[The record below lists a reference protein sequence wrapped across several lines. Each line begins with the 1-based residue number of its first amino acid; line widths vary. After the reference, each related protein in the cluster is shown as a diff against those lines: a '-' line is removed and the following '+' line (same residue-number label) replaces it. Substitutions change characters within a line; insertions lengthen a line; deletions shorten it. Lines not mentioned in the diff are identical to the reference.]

1 MCLFKKIKRALK
13 CKSGASIIFILG
25 IMMFLMAIGVSTM
38 AAGAANS
45 GALMRQNEYNKILML
60 GKSVHDNIM
69 FSLQADPGNE
79 DLLGFQLA
87 DAMFQVFDAHDP
99 SINPSN
105 PMYVPPQ
112 LPTIDDM
119 EIRINGVTLYHPN
132 PTLSNTDDKI
142 HISSVVFRF
151 PVQDIIDSPAI
162 EFDPI
167 FDPILGEEEDDY
179 YYTPD
184 RVPRTVTINAR
195 MVVEVEITARDLRT
209 NGIDRQ
215 IVSRA
220 IYEYRNGRLSEIE
233 NVLGGVD
240 DPDFL
245 MSFEPDGFSVWEL
258 VSYEVIDV

>member
-1 MCLFKKIKRALK
+1 
-13 CKSGASIIFILG
+13 
-25 IMMFLMAIGVSTM
+25 
-38 AAGAANS
+38 
-45 GALMRQNEYNKILML
+45 MRQNEYSKILML

-69 FSLQADPGNE
+69 FSLQADPENE
-79 DLLGFQLA
+79 DLLGYQLA
-87 DAMFQVFDAHDP
+87 DAIFRVYDTHDP
-99 SINPSN
+99 SINPSH
-105 PMYVPPQ
+105 PLYVPPQ
-112 LPTIDDM
+112 LPAIDDM
-119 EIRINGVTLYHPN
+119 VIRINGEVLYHTN
-132 PTLSNTDDKI
+132 PALSNTDDKI
-142 HISSVVFRF
+142 HISDVVFRF

-167 FDPILGEEEDDY
+167 FDGVGY
-179 YYTPD
+179 VTPE
-184 RVPRTVTINAR
+184 RIPRTVTINAR

-245 MSFEPDGFSVWEL
+245 MSFESDEFGVWEL

>member
-79 DLLGFQLA
+79 DLLGYQLV
-87 DAMFQVFDAHDP
+87 DAMFSVYDAHDP
-99 SINPSN
+99 DIDPNDSA
-105 PMYVPPQ
+105 YLPPQ
-112 LPTIDDM
+112 LPAIEDM
-119 EIRINGVTLYHPN
+119 RIIVNGEVLYFPN
-132 PTLSNTDDKI
+132 LPSTDKI
-142 HISSVVFRF
+142 HISDVVFRF

-162 EFDPI
+162 EFEEI
-167 FDPILGEEEDDY
+167 FDGVGY
-179 YYTPD
+179 VTPD
-184 RVPRTVTINAR
+184 RIPRRVTLNAR
-195 MVVEVEITARDLRT
+195 MVVEIEITARDLRAIA
-209 NGIDRQ
+209 NDRH

-220 IYEYRNGRLSEIE
+220 IYEYRNGRLSDVDEP
-233 NVLGGVD
+233 GVMEFVD
-240 DPDFL
+240 
-245 MSFEPDGFSVWEL
+245 PDGFGIWEL
-258 VSYEVIDV
+258 VSYEIIDV